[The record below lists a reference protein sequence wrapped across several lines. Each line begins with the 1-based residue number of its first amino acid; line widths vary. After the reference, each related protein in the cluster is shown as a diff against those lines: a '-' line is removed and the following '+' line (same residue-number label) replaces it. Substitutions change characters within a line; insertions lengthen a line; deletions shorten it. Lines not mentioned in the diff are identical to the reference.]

1 MIVNTVQLSGS
12 LSATSPH
19 HQAERERE
27 RERDRIKSGLALRFA
42 SQMGPLCS
50 TETYQLKQKETPPHV
65 H

>member
-12 LSATSPH
+12 LSATSPY
-19 HQAERERE
+19 HQA
-27 RERDRIKSGLALRFA
+27 ERDRIKSGLALRFA